1 MKNIIG
7 RNHQGFL
14 TMLKCFRT
22 HEPIGTNDFPTS
34 VVVNEVE
41 DLHAKQSSPDQTEL
55 QVDGCSSNASN
66 LSGAKSADMTV
77 SEGVGQKGSGSS
89 GAGNDSESKAAT
101 HPANL
106 STMPLQTL
114 PAIPPASNLGGAE
127 STDNFLAAAVGQ
139 KGSGSSGAGSDDT
152 DKAILSSEPPPNS
165 AVSQPGNSSTQP
177 SQTLPVIPP
186 TAQSVTP
193 PTVEQAHQRAVMRQL
208 STLHMKELK
217 GQHEAESRGRR

>member
-1 MKNIIG
+1 
-7 RNHQGFL
+7 
-14 TMLKCFRT
+14 MLKCFRT
-22 HEPIGTNDFPTS
+22 HKPIGTNNFPTS

-152 DKAILSSEPPPNS
+152 DKAILSSEPPP
-165 AVSQPGNSSTQP
+165 
-177 SQTLPVIPP
+177 L
-186 TAQSVTP
+186 
-193 PTVEQAHQRAVMRQL
+193 MQL
-208 STLHMKELK
+208 SVNQGIHRRNHRRRYLLYHQ
-217 GQHEAESRGRR
+217 QHNLLLLPQSSKPISVL